1 VERRTLADLVCDG
14 LLRRLADG
22 LWDEGQRL
30 PVVRQLEKEFTVSR
44 VTILAA
50 MRQLADEGLI
60 AVSPRH
66 FATVAPGAADR
77 AARLLVASLAVP
89 AHRRVAV
96 LVPEGH
102 LPPRFTFGQVIERF
116 LAPAAADRNMTV
128 KVVPWPASDQ
138 PRFVERLI
146 RRGFMGALAFGLS
159 GWLLPTVYEMRRRC
173 FPLVVFNRRMP
184 ETDVPSVLLD
194 ERGAVR
200 KIASA
205 LAAMGHRNM
214 CLVYLAF
221 DERLG
226 EARQRAD
233 AWVGCLAEAGLLGE
247 CTMPLYYVR
256 PRDDVDL
263 FAPLLRL
270 ENRPTAVVFGYGY
283 LLERFLMGRR
293 DPGLRLPEDMSVAT
307 FDMLYRVTLPSWCPP
322 MTALYDDPRRSIE
335 CMIEML
341 DRMWRGDRH
350 PPSIR
355 VPMDLHR
362 TDSIG
367 PAPH

>member
-50 MRQLADEGLI
+50 MKQLADEGLI

-66 FATVAPGAADR
+66 FATVAQGAADR

-96 LVPEGH
+96 LVPEAH
-102 LPPRFTFGQVIERF
+102 LPPRFTFGQAIERF